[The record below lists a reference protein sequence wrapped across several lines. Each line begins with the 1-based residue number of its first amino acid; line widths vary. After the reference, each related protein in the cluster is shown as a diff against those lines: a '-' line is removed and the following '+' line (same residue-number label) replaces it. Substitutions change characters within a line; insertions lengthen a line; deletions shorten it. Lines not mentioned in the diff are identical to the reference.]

1 MLEKTSALANGYEEN
16 AYGCCDDYDSRWERA
31 LMASRADNKLVLI
44 MGGGG
49 ANGR

>member
-1 MLEKTSALANGYEEN
+1 LLKKTSALAHGYEEDPFG
-16 AYGCCDDYDSRWERA
+16 GCDHYDSRWERA
-31 LMASRADNKLVLI
+31 LAASRADNKLVLI